1 MQIKN
6 SKAFHDYTIL
16 EKFELGIVLNGC
28 EVKSIRD
35 GRASIKNAHLSY
47 KDPHIMIMNMHI
59 DSWYKSDAAKYDT
72 TRARI
77 MLLRKNEKNKMI
89 AALKLAGQ
97 TIVPLE
103 LFWNKKGMA
112 KLVCA
117 IVVGKT
123 NYDKRASIKER
134 EFKRTKEILF
144 KNRKL
149 GA

>member
-1 MQIKN
+1 
-6 SKAFHDYTIL
+6 
-16 EKFELGIVLNGC
+16 
-28 EVKSIRD
+28 
-35 GRASIKNAHLSY
+35 
-47 KDPHIMIMNMHI
+47 
-59 DSWYKSDAAKYDT
+59 
-72 TRARI
+72 
-77 MLLRKNEKNKMI
+77 MI